1 MGYGEP
7 LSFIGYADDDD
18 VGYIINAVGMTI
30 AENVV
35 AVSGKRYCLAVNAC
49 TGLSDAALSQDVIAV
64 VREALRPF
72 AFRVSERIG
81 DEDRPDDYKIQ
92 AVVSMQEIRAA
103 RAALALLATDKDD
116 KS

>member
-64 VREALRPF
+64 VRDALKPFLREANRLGLPNKDT
-72 AFRVSERIG
+72 ARVHVPVLAG
-81 DEDRPDDYKIQ
+81 DVR
-92 AVVSMQEIRAA
+92 RA
-103 RAALALLATDKDD
+103 RAALALLGKGDD